1 MTRPSWVSGIATPS
15 SRRRVDGV
23 EVDAT
28 IRHERAVKFDFQVR
42 RSKEV
47 RVNTHAAS
55 HTYQYSWVR
64 DSGGDA
70 YNRWPATLLAKVE
83 FGKRW
88 TFGDDYTRQHF
99 GLYKRRFIRHHRR
112 DRHFDFSQDFELP
125 EFRERLL
132 VEMYPGAKPRHAST
146 GWYWV
151 ANLLLLTWPCG
162 RGAVARCL
170 RLLSARRRRRDI
182 VLAGTACGSTRSA
195 SGAVTSTS
203 KRS

>member
-1 MTRPSWVSGIATPS
+1 M
-15 SRRRVDGV
+15 
-23 EVDAT
+23 
-28 IRHERAVKFDFQVR
+28 
-42 RSKEV
+42 

-55 HTYQYSWVR
+55 HVYQYSWVR

-99 GLYKRRFIRHHRR
+99 GMYKRRFIRHHRR

-132 VEMYPGAKPRHAST
+132 VE
-146 GWYWV
+146 V
-151 ANLLLLTWPCG
+151 CG
-162 RGAVARCL
+162 NQ
-170 RLLSARRRRRDI
+170 I
-182 VLAGTACGSTRSA
+182 
-195 SGAVTSTS
+195 
-203 KRS
+203 

>member
-1 MTRPSWVSGIATPS
+1 M
-15 SRRRVDGV
+15 
-23 EVDAT
+23 
-28 IRHERAVKFDFQVR
+28 
-42 RSKEV
+42 

-55 HTYQYSWVR
+55 HVYQYSWVR

-99 GLYKRRFIRHHRR
+99 GMYKRRFIRHHRR

-132 VEMYPGAKPRHAST
+132 VECVWKS
-146 GWYWV
+146 
-151 ANLLLLTWPCG
+151 NLG
-162 RGAVARCL
+162 RP
-170 RLLSARRRRRDI
+170 
-182 VLAGTACGSTRSA
+182 TPSTRRI
-195 SGAVTSTS
+195 T
-203 KRS
+203 